1 MPADESPGQEA
12 DDPSW
17 LDAFPWLEADRYSAA
32 TSGVDVGWKRRSILG
47 TDRVERQ
54 KITLYLVA
62 TVLQHLVR
70 WTVGAIFP
78 TLPADLLLTSLPL
91 TNRALNALVREGL
104 TTFGDIQDM
113 EVQALLGMKN
123 VGIGTVES
131 ILRVL
136 TEEALTSPMSP
147 PMTSP
152 GLSTSAPSTGTA
164 SGFAVGASM
173 RGASDDL
180 MQIGRWLAAIGTVD
194 APLLAPPGT
203 LGVPPAVLDARQR
216 LSHLTARSILGDT
229 STAWDPAAVLDRSI
243 AALDER
249 ELCIVRDRLFA
260 DRVVTLEQLGV
271 QLGLTR
277 ERVRQIESRARGR
290 LVQFL
295 STEVVLDLV
304 AQSARLLID
313 AVLPLEDL
321 LLRMPALGTTLA
333 SVDQP
338 LWRVLDRLDDSYE
351 IVDGWCAAPSLA
363 SARAATVTRLQELA
377 NPYGVVSIDEF
388 GSLNPCLEP
397 EPGRSAARRW
407 LHESGFALHGDFVLT
422 STQSLADRA
431 AALLSITGSPLAA
444 EQLLEQ
450 LGLDRSLGSLKNA
463 MSVDERIERVD
474 RDRWALAEWGM
485 DAYSGLRALVGEE
498 LDRNGGRI
506 SMDRLIEKITS
517 RYSVRPNS
525 VMAYASAPPFESVG
539 GIVRRRSSPQGHRKT
554 PQETRR
560 LYRRDD
566 EWLYRVQVNQEHLRG
581 SGTLAPMA
589 IAGILDLN
597 FGDTCVL
604 DSPPEPQTISWTAIQ
619 PSFGSIRRL
628 LIKKDIAAGTEVFL
642 VITDSRSFRVD
653 LVAPATG
660 NPEDDALSL
669 VGAGP
674 SANDEDARAQ
684 LAAAIG
690 LPAFTSVADLVGSY
704 RSRGDSDVAD
714 LIVACRHRLGDAPK
728 PTATAS
734 PDIDE
739 ILELL

>member
-1 MPADESPGQEA
+1 MPTGESPVQDA

-17 LDAFPWLEADRYSAA
+17 LDTFPWLEADRYSAA
-32 TSGVDVGWKRRSILG
+32 TSGVGVGWKRRSILE
-47 TDRVERQ
+47 TDRIERQ
-54 KITLYLVA
+54 EITLYLIA
-62 TVLQHLVR
+62 TVLQHLDR
-70 WTVGAIFP
+70 WTIGAIFP
-78 TLPADLLLTSLPL
+78 TLPVDLPLATMPL
-91 TNRALNALVREGL
+91 TNRALNALVRKGL

-113 EVQALLGMKN
+113 EVQTLLGMKH

-136 TEEALTSPMSP
+136 TEEALTSPISP
-147 PMTSP
+147 PTTSS
-152 GLSTSAPSTGTA
+152 GVSTSTQSSSAANGIAAEES
-164 SGFAVGASM
+164 V
-173 RGASDDL
+173 RGAHDDL
-180 MQIGRWLAAIGTVD
+180 MQIARWLVAVGTPE
-194 APLLAPPGT
+194 ALILAPPNIP
-203 LGVPPAVLDARQR
+203 GVPPAVVDARLR
-216 LSHLTARSILGDT
+216 LSQMTASSMLEEV
-229 STAWDPAAVLDRSI
+229 SPAWDAAAVIDRSI
-243 AALDER
+243 AELDER
-249 ELCIVRDRLFA
+249 ELRIVRDRLFA
-260 DRVVTLEQLGV
+260 DRVVTLEQLGN
-271 QLGLTR
+271 QLDLTR

-290 LVQFL
+290 LIQLL
-295 STEVVLDLV
+295 STEVVLNLV

-313 AVLPLEDL
+313 AVLPLDDL
-321 LLRMPALGTTLA
+321 LCKLPALRDTLL
-333 SVDQP
+333 SVEQP

-363 SARAATVTRLQELA
+363 SARATTLTRLQELA

-397 EPGRSAARRW
+397 SADHEAARRW
-407 LHESGFALHGDFVLT
+407 FQESGFTLHGDFILT

-431 AALLSITGSPLAA
+431 AALLSIAGAPLAA
-444 EQLLEQ
+444 EQVLDQ

-474 RDRWALAEWGM
+474 RDRWALVEWGM
-485 DAYSGLRALVGEE
+485 EAYTGVRALVGEE

-506 SMDRLIEKITS
+506 SMDVLIEQITS
-517 RYSVRPNS
+517 RYSVRANS

-539 GIVRRRSSPQGHRKT
+539 GIVRRRNSAQGHRKT

-560 LYRRDD
+560 LYRGDG

-589 IAGILDLN
+589 IAGLLDLD
-597 FGDTCVL
+597 FGDACVL
-604 DSPPEPQTISWTAIQ
+604 ESPLEPQTISWTAIQ

-628 LIKKDIAAGTEVFL
+628 LIKEDIAAGTEVFL

-660 NPEDDALSL
+660 DPEVDALSL
-669 VGAGP
+669 IGAGP
-674 SANDEDARAQ
+674 PTNHDDARVR
-684 LAAAIG
+684 LAMAIG
-690 LPAFTSVADLVGSY
+690 LPAAPSVADLVGSY

-714 LIVACRHRLGDAPK
+714 LIVACRHRLGDGPK
-728 PTATAS
+728 PATATS